1 MPTLSPRSTDEIE
14 DTLERA
20 AASAVERRRR
30 KKALQTRII
39 VLAIIGALLLHAL
52 FIPLLAWLV
61 SHWPRKPLP
70 PANAPFHFSLTRTE
84 EPAQKTEAVPKPP
97 GAPYMRT
104 TRDQATEEE
113 IKNEDFQSDQ
123 NTKAGSELPADSTKP
138 PLPTLQGREIPSYD
152 FDTRPY
158 RPGKE
163 VSEAAS
169 SASQATQQATANSPN
184 QTPQPDRRTKAL
196 DSKSKTRPRAAASP
210 TPTPVPNGELAMAKA
225 EPSPADEPPHPEET
239 PSDTP
244 PPPVQKQSSQP
255 PRPASAVNSVSS
267 IGQQRPPGYQP
278 QTIQSKM
285 SGSINNRGRPAV
297 MAKSTPLG
305 RYQKAV
311 EDAIGSLWY
320 MEVEQQMSS
329 VLSEEEVKVHF
340 FVTRSGQVRG
350 ARISQGKPGT
360 TLAGI
365 SYTAVVNAEIAPMP
379 DDVAEMLPGGE
390 LESDL
395 TFEFYIR

>member
-20 AASAVERRRR
+20 AASAIERQRR
-30 KKALQTRII
+30 KKARQTQII
-39 VLAIIGALLLHAL
+39 VLAIIGALLLHIL
-52 FIPLLAWLV
+52 LIPLIVWAV

-70 PANAPFHFSLTRTE
+70 PGNAPFHFSLTRTD
-84 EPAQKTEAVPKPP
+84 EPAQKADALAQKPTI
-97 GAPYMRT
+97 PYMRT
-104 TRDQATEEE
+104 TRDQATDKE

-123 NTKAGSELPADSTKP
+123 NTFAGSELPADASKP
-138 PLPTLQGREIPSYD
+138 PLPTLDGRED
-152 FDTRPY
+152 HAFAFDTRPY

-169 SASQATQQATANSPN
+169 AASTASEQATANSPN
-184 QTPQPDRRTKAL
+184 QTPQPDRKTKAP
-196 DSKSKTRPRAAASP
+196 DSKSKARPRAAATP
-210 TPTPVPNGELAMAKA
+210 TPTPVPDGELAMTKA
-225 EPSPADEPPHPEET
+225 QPTPADEPPHPEET
-239 PSDTP
+239 PADTP
-244 PPPVQKQSSQP
+244 PPPVAKASNQP
-255 PRPASAVNSVSS
+255 TRPASAVNSVNS

-297 MAKSTPLG
+297 IAKMTPLG

-320 MEVEQQMSS
+320 MQVNEQMSS
-329 VLSEEEVKVHF
+329 LLDAEEVRMHF
-340 FVTRSGQVRG
+340 YVTRSGQVRG
-350 ARISQGKPGT
+350 ARVSAGKAGG

-365 SYTAVVNAEIAPMP
+365 SFTAVVNAEIAPMP
-379 DDVAEMLPGGE
+379 PDVAAALPGGE
-390 LESDL
+390 LEEDL
-395 TFEFYIR
+395 GFEFYIR

>member
-1 MPTLSPRSTDEIE
+1 MPTLSPLGTDEIE

-20 AASAVERRRR
+20 AASAADRLRR
-30 KKALQTRII
+30 KKARQTRII

-52 FIPLLAWLV
+52 LIPLLGWLV

-70 PANAPFHFSLTRTE
+70 PGNAPFHFSIT
-84 EPAQKTEAVPKPP
+84 PSDDAKKTDDALRQQPQT
-97 GAPYMRT
+97 PYMRT
-104 TRDQATEEE
+104 TRDQASEEE
-113 IKNEDFQSDQ
+113 IKNEDFISDQ
-123 NTKAGSELPADSTKP
+123 NTKAGSELPADASKP

-169 SASQATQQATANSPN
+169 AASQAAQQAAASVPN
-184 QTPQPDRRTKAL
+184 ETPQPDRKTTAR
-196 DSKSKTRPRAAASP
+196 DSKTKTRPRSTAP
-210 TPTPVPNGELAMAKA
+210 TPTPVPDGELAMAKA
-225 EPSPADEPPHPEET
+225 QPSPADEPPHPEET

-244 PPPVQKQSSQP
+244 PPPVAKQSNNPQSQS
-255 PRPASAVNSVSS
+255 SAVNSVSS
-267 IGQQRPPGYQP
+267 IGQKKPPGYQP

-285 SGSINNRGRPAV
+285 SGSISNRGRPAV
-297 MAKSTPLG
+297 MAKMTPLG

-320 MEVEQQMSS
+320 MQVDQQMSS
-329 VLSEEEVKVHF
+329 LLDADEVHVHF
-340 FVTRSGQVRG
+340 YITRSGQVRG
-350 ARISQGKPGT
+350 ARVSQGKAGG

-365 SYTAVVNAEIAPMP
+365 SYSSVVNAEIAPMP
-379 DDVAEMLPGGE
+379 PEVAELLPGGE
-390 LESDL
+390 LELDL
-395 TFEFYIR
+395 GFDFYIR

>member
-1 MPTLSPRSTDEIE
+1 MPTLSPPGTDEIE

-20 AASAVERRRR
+20 AASAAERLRR
-30 KKALQTRII
+30 KKARQTRII

-52 FIPLLAWLV
+52 LIPLLAWLV

-70 PANAPFHFSLTRTE
+70 PGNAPFHLSITPSDDAKLTAD
-84 EPAQKTEAVPKPP
+84 AQKPP
-97 GAPYMRT
+97 PQTPYMRT
-104 TRDQATEEE
+104 TRDQATDEE

-123 NTKAGSELPADSTKP
+123 NTKAGSELPAEANKP
-138 PLPTLQGREIPSYD
+138 PLPTLQGREIPSFD

-169 SASQATQQATANSPN
+169 AASQATQQATASVPN
-184 QTPQPDRRTKAL
+184 ETPQPDRKTTAR
-196 DSKSKTRPRAAASP
+196 DSKSKTRPRSTAP
-210 TPTPVPNGELAMAKA
+210 TPTPVPDGELAMAKA
-225 EPSPADEPPHPEET
+225 QPSPADEPPHPEET

-244 PPPVQKQSSQP
+244 PPPVAKQSNNPSNQTN
-255 PRPASAVNSVSS
+255 AVNSVSS
-267 IGQQRPPGYQP
+267 IGQKRPPGYQP

-297 MAKSTPLG
+297 MAKMTPLG
-305 RYQKAV
+305 RYQKGV

-320 MEVEQQMSS
+320 MEVEQQMGS
-329 VLSEEEVKVHF
+329 LLDAEEVRVHF
-340 FVTRSGQVRG
+340 VVTRSGQVRA
-350 ARISQGKPGT
+350 ARISGGKAGG

-365 SYTAVVNAEIAPMP
+365 SYSAVVNAEIAPMP
-379 DDVAEMLPGGE
+379 PDVAEALPGGE
-390 LESDL
+390 LEADL
-395 TFEFYIR
+395 GFEFYIR